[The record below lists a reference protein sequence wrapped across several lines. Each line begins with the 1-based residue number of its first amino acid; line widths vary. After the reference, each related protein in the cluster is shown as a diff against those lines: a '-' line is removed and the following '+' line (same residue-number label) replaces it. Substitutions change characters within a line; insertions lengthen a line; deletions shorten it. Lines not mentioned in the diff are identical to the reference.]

1 MKALKLFTLL
11 VLVALLGVSC
21 GSSSKL
27 GGSSSGDDIYYNP
40 SQDAKGQ
47 VASASNGKHVTLD
60 KSYRDLINETNNAL
74 VDTLYM
80 APESDSTGNPYQDV
94 LADSY
99 EKARRNRDIGRND
112 PWNGVS
118 SNAAY
123 SQNMWYAT
131 AYDPA
136 FYNVIVMGNTIWAE
150 PKYVSSMF
158 GYPYNSPYVNF
169 GSYYSPY
176 RNSWNVSFGIGM
188 SWGFGN
194 NWGWGYDPYWGY
206 PYNSYYGGGWGGYSH
221 GGYYQD
227 MHPSYTGRG
236 YRDVVYG
243 PRDGGM
249 RSGTSSIRNNS
260 SRGYSYSNSSSVSR
274 TREDGSG
281 VVNSNRGTTAV
292 RRDAVG
298 SSQTSR
304 DYQSTPARRSSS
316 SSYSPVRQYS
326 RDAYTPTYSRP
337 ARSGQPVFNEG
348 SSSGTSRTYERR
360 TSTVVAPRVE
370 SSSYDN
376 SRSYPS
382 RGTNSSYTPSRSNN
396 SYNSGSSS
404 TYTPSRSTSSSPA
417 SSSSSSSSSS
427 SRSTGSEPTRGRR

>member
-27 GGSSSGDDIYYNP
+27 GGSTSGDDIYYNP

-60 KSYRDLINETNNAL
+60 KSYKDLINETNNAL
-74 VDTLYM
+74 VDTIYVD
-80 APESDSTGNPYQDV
+80 PESDSTGNPYQDV

-99 EKARRNRDIGRND
+99 EKARRNRELGRND
-112 PWNGVS
+112 PWNGIS
-118 SNAAY
+118 SSATY

-136 FYNVIVMGNTIWAE
+136 FYNIIVMGNTIWAE

-176 RNSWNVSFGIGM
+176 RNSWNLNFGIGM
-188 SWGFGN
+188 SWGFSN
-194 NWGWGYDPYWGY
+194 NWGWGCDPYWGY
-206 PYNSYYGGGWGGYSH
+206 PYNSYYSGGWGYSH

-260 SRGYSYSNSSSVSR
+260 SRGYSYSNSPSVSR
-274 TREDGSG
+274 SREDGSG
-281 VVNSNRGTTAV
+281 VVSSSRGTSSV

-316 SSYSPVRQYS
+316 SSYSPVRQYN

-348 SSSGTSRTYERR
+348 SSTGTSRTYERR

-370 SSSYDN
+370 NSSYDN

-382 RGTNSSYTPSRSNN
+382 RGTNSSYTPSRS
-396 SYNSGSSS
+396 SDYNSGSSS

-427 SRSTGSEPTRGRR
+427 RSTGSEPTRGRR